1 MIDDCLNDGLFNNC
15 FRRTH
20 LPPLQFGLTDT
31 KLVSRPKTRSKT
43 AKTTAD
49 ELPTVADVSLFLLQ
63 KPSAV
68 SCLEMQFEFK
78 TEVTFKKK
86 IVGRLML
93 CPLGQIKSFFPRRW
107 PISSNARVVDFS
119 VHQPTIIEWQYANSF
134 VKSVLGQSPF
144 THLNFSLMKINQES
158 TGLSGYRFWQ
168 IGKLMTDR
176 IEFTLDI

>member
-1 MIDDCLNDGLFNNC
+1 MTDSLTTVLGEHIYHRYSLAWRTQNWSADQKRGRKPPKQRLMNC
-15 FRRTH
+15 QPLPMLVYFCYKNRQPLVVWKCNLSLKRRSH
-20 LPPLQFGLTDT
+20 
-31 KLVSRPKTRSKT
+31 
-43 AKTTAD
+43 
-49 ELPTVADVSLFLLQ
+49 
-63 KPSAV
+63 
-68 SCLEMQFEFK
+68 
-78 TEVTFKKK
+78 FKKK

-119 VHQPTIIEWQYANSF
+119 VHQPTIIEWPYANSF